1 MFTNRQ
7 VNAISKWSFMEHYRP
22 RIIDAELSRRLAS
35 KGAVL
40 VEGPKW
46 CGKTTSAIQ
55 VAKSAIR
62 MDDPARSEQYIAMAD
77 IDPQQLLAGDVPR
90 LVDEWQRAPKLW
102 DAVRYEVDRRGKM
115 GQFILTGSA
124 VPPDEADM
132 DEKHTGTGRIS
143 WATMRPMTLWESGE
157 SNGAVSLEDLFST
170 PERITG
176 TSNRSLGDIAFSICR
191 GGWPLAVDLDGEAAL
206 DQAIDYV
213 DAVVHKDI
221 NRVDGVQKN
230 PDRVRRVLR
239 AYSRHQAQQVPYATL
254 SADIAANEAQGTS
267 DDTISQYASAL
278 RRIFVVED
286 MPAWNPNL
294 RSKAAIRTS
303 DTRFFVDPSIAA
315 ASLGIGPDA
324 LMGDLSTMG
333 LLFEALA
340 TRDLRVYAQALR
352 GEVRHF
358 RDSSGLECD
367 AVVCLRDGS
376 YGLVEVKLG
385 GDKLVAEGAANLIEV
400 AGKVDTSKMP
410 APSFAM
416 VLTAVGEFA
425 FRRKDGVYVVPIS
438 CLKN

>member
-1 MFTNRQ
+1 MFTNHQ
-7 VNAISKWSFMEHYRP
+7 VNAILKWSFMEHYRP

-55 VAKSAIR
+55 VSKSAIR

-77 IDPQQLLAGDVPR
+77 IDPQQLIAGDVPR
-90 LVDEWQRAPKLW
+90 LIDEWQRAPKLW

-157 SNGAVSLEDLFST
+157 SNGAVSLENLFST
-170 PERITG
+170 PERIAG
-176 TSNRSLGDIAFSICR
+176 TSNRSLGNIAFSICR

-267 DDTISQYASAL
+267 DDTISQYASARPAGL
-278 RRIFVVED
+278 RAGAARRGEAFPRQLGARMRCGR
-286 MPAWNPNL
+286 MPAGWLVRP
-294 RSKAAIRTS
+294 RRGEARRRQTRRGRRCEPDRGRGEGRHVQDARPVIR
-303 DTRFFVDPSIAA
+303 DGAHRRGGVRFPPQ
-315 ASLGIGPDA
+315 G
-324 LMGDLSTMG
+324 
-333 LLFEALA
+333 
-340 TRDLRVYAQALR
+340 RRLR
-352 GEVRHF
+352 GADFLLEKLTLVR
-358 RDSSGLECD
+358 
-367 AVVCLRDGS
+367 S
-376 YGLVEVKLG
+376 YLPEHRAYFLT
-385 GDKLVAEGAANLIEV
+385 NYY
-400 AGKVDTSKMP
+400 MP
-410 APSFAM
+410 
-416 VLTAVGEFA
+416 
-425 FRRKDGVYVVPIS
+425 
-438 CLKN
+438 